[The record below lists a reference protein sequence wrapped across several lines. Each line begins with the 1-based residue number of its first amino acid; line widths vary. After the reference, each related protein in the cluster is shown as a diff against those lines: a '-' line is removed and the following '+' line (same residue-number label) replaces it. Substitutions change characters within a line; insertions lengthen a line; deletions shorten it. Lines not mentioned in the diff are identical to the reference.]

1 MLKEYFY
8 IGLQG
13 FNYFKVHYPV
23 TNVIPMK
30 KYFNISILIPT
41 LLIFVI
47 MSLLVLIPLNR
58 LSFLDPV
65 SQNLGDFDFYDM
77 VYTQMREEPPPDTN
91 IVIVNIG
98 KLARGQIAEQLEMLI
113 RYKPKVIGLDAL
125 FLQQKDPEIDKR
137 LQKAIT
143 SFKNLIMV
151 NKVEDFNPDS
161 NRYSTLT
168 SSIEQ
173 FRTKAA
179 QGFAN
184 FPEKS
189 GTFRTIR
196 EFRPT
201 VAFEDTNLNAFALEI
216 VKKAAPSMIEK
227 LIERENETEDINY
240 RGNYQ
245 KFYFIDAD
253 ELQVNN
259 NDFSFIEDKIV
270 LLGYMGETIDDQS
283 LEDRFFTPLN
293 PKYSGRTLP
302 DMYGVVIHANIISMI
317 LNENYIDKMSFPLA
331 FFIAFIVGYLNCF
344 FIISIR
350 ERWKDFLGTLT
361 KLSIFLQSI
370 TYLYLSIVIF
380 HYFNYKPDLTLSVA
394 VVFLGGTALDFYNL
408 YLVKLYLLIK
418 KWLKR

>member
-1 MLKEYFY
+1 MFREYFY
-8 IGLQG
+8 IPLQG
-13 FNYFKVHYPV
+13 YNYFKVQYPV
-23 TNVIPMK
+23 TSVTPM
-30 KYFNISILIPT
+30 KYFNINILIPT

-98 KLARGQIAEQLEMLI
+98 KLPRGQIAEQLEMLI

-143 SFKNLIMV
+143 SFKNLILV
-151 NKVEDFNPDS
+151 NKVEDFNQDS
-161 NRYSTLT
+161 NKYFSLT

-173 FRTKAA
+173 FRTKATE
-179 QGFAN
+179 GFAN

-201 VAFEDTNLNAFALEI
+201 VAFEDTNINAFALEI
-216 VKKAAPSMIEK
+216 VKKAAPSMLEK
-227 LIERENETEDINY
+227 LMERGNETEDINY

-253 ELQVNN
+253 ELQLND
-259 NDFSFIEDKIV
+259 NDFSFVEDKIV
-270 LLGYMGETIDDQS
+270 LLGFMGETIDDQS

-293 PKYSGRTLP
+293 PKYSGRSLP

-317 LNENYIDKMSFPLA
+317 LNEDYIDKMSFPLA
-331 FFIAFIVGYLNCF
+331 FVIAFIVGYLNCF

-350 ERWKDFLGTLT
+350 KRWKDLLGTLT
-361 KLSIFLQSI
+361 KISIFLQSI
-370 TYLYLSIVIF
+370 AYLYLSIVIF

-408 YLVKLYLLIK
+408 YLVKLYLLTK
-418 KWLKR
+418 QWLKR